1 MIKNEVRMRVSIVE
15 ERSDLRDLTAAAMKA
30 TYNTRKPGGV
40 ERCIDLLK
48 HLKSLS
54 LSVKD
59 MEHSESIAKLEALK
73 SHRNPKIRKEAQV
86 LFHSWLKT
94 IYTQGSD
101 NSFQATLTK
110 ARLERKK
117 PVLTR
122 CSELKKTEERRS
134 TSHEDGRTEIFSGL
148 KNKDDE
154 SAQTLEAVDIKKTIK
169 LLELNKKED
178 QRSLTR
184 EREKIKKEERNDVL
198 VLKQKEDHKS
208 ETWDEK
214 YTKKDTK
221 NDLKQLNLKRKRVP
235 LEDGT
240 TKKPREDIAYVRSS
254 SSLTKKTITE
264 KELKNKKVD
273 EMVKLFEAA
282 KKAAD
287 VANAKGIL
295 SGKLEASRCIDA
307 LELLKKINISPKPTE
322 PRRMMEKLEGLTKHK
337 DRKIC
342 HVASAL
348 LQLWRQRIRDQV
360 RKRSVTKTCLNNS
373 REAR

>member
-1 MIKNEVRMRVSIVE
+1 MTIKNEDRMRVSIVE

-40 ERCIDLLK
+40 ERCIDVLK

-59 MEHSESIAKLEALK
+59 MEHSESIAKLEALR

-122 CSELKKTEERRS
+122 CSELKKTEERIS
-134 TSHEDGRTEIFSGL
+134 TSHEATTFSGV
-148 KNKDDE
+148 KNKEDE
-154 SAQTLEAVDIKKTIK
+154 SSQTLEAVEIKKTIK
-169 LLELNKKED
+169 LSELNKED

-184 EREKIKKEERNDVL
+184 ETETIKKEARNDVL

-214 YTKKDTK
+214 YIKKDTK
-221 NDLKQLNLKRKRVP
+221 NDLKQLNMKRRRVD
-235 LEDGT
+235 LEDGKT
-240 TKKPREDIAYVRSS
+240 NKPHEDIAYVPSS
-254 SSLTKKTITE
+254 GSLTKKTTTE

-287 VANAKGIL
+287 VANTKGIL

-307 LELLKKINISPKPTE
+307 LSLLMKINITPKPTE

-348 LQLWRQRIRDQV
+348 LHLWRQRIRKQD
-360 RKRSVTKTCLNNS
+360 RKKSVTKTFPNNS
-373 REAR
+373 REAC

>member
-1 MIKNEVRMRVSIVE
+1 MTIKNEERMRVSIVE
-15 ERSDLRDLTAAAMKA
+15 ERSDLRDLTADAMKA

-122 CSELKKTEERRS
+122 CSELKKTE
-134 TSHEDGRTEIFSGL
+134 
-148 KNKDDE
+148 DE
-154 SAQTLEAVDIKKTIK
+154 SSQTLEAVEIKKTIK
-169 LLELNKKED
+169 LSELNKED
-178 QRSLTR
+178 QRSLIR
-184 EREKIKKEERNDVL
+184 ETEKIKKEARNDVL

-214 YTKKDTK
+214 YFKKDTK
-221 NDLKQLNLKRKRVP
+221 SDLKQLNMKRRRVA
-235 LEDGT
+235 LEDGK
-240 TKKPREDIAYVRSS
+240 TKKPHEDIAYVPSS
-254 SSLTKKTITE
+254 GSLTKKTTTE

-287 VANAKGIL
+287 VANTKGIL

-307 LELLKKINISPKPTE
+307 LSLLMKINISPKTTE

-348 LQLWRQRIRDQV
+348 LHLWRQRIREQD
-360 RKRSVTKTCLNNS
+360 RKKSVTKTFPNNS
-373 REAR
+373 REAC

>member
-1 MIKNEVRMRVSIVE
+1 MTIKNGERMRVSIVE
-15 ERSDLRDLTAAAMKA
+15 ERSDLCDLTAAAMKA
-30 TYNTRKPGGV
+30 TYNTREPGGV
-40 ERCIDLLK
+40 ERCIDVLK

-59 MEHSESIAKLEALK
+59 IEHSESIAKLEALR

-94 IYTQGSD
+94 FYTQGRD

-117 PVLTR
+117 HVLTR

-134 TSHEDGRTEIFSGL
+134 TSHEATTFSGL
-148 KNKDDE
+148 KNKEDE
-154 SAQTLEAVDIKKTIK
+154 SSQTLEAVEIKKTRT
-169 LLELNKKED
+169 LSELNKKEV

-184 EREKIKKEERNDVL
+184 ETEKIKKETRNDVF
-198 VLKQKEDHKS
+198 VLEKKEDHQSK
-208 ETWDEK
+208 TWYEK
-214 YTKKDTK
+214 YFQKDSK
-221 NDLKQLNLKRKRVP
+221 NDLKQLNMKRRRVA
-235 LEDGT
+235 LEVGQ
-240 TKKPREDIAYVRSS
+240 TKKPGEDIVYVPSS
-254 SSLTKKTITE
+254 GSLTKKTTTE

-307 LELLKKINISPKPTE
+307 LELLKKINITPKPTE

-348 LQLWRQRIRDQV
+348 LHLWRQRIRDQV
-360 RKRSVTKTCLNNS
+360 RKRSVTKTFANNS

>member
-1 MIKNEVRMRVSIVE
+1 MIKNEEKMRVRIAK
-15 ERSDLRDLTAAAMKA
+15 ERSDLRDLSAAAMKA
-30 TYNTRKPGGV
+30 TYNTRKPGEV
-40 ERCIDLLK
+40 ERCIDMLK

-59 MEHSESIAKLEALK
+59 MEHSESIAKLEALR
-73 SHRNPKIRKEAQV
+73 SHRNPKIREAAQA
-86 LFHSWLKT
+86 LFHSWLKI

-117 PVLTR
+117 HVLIR
-122 CSELKKTEERRS
+122 CSTLKKRDERRS
-134 TSHEDGRTEIFSGL
+134 MSREATTISLL
-148 KNKDDE
+148 KNKKEE
-154 SAQTLEAVDIKKTIK
+154 SYQTLEAVEIKKTIK
-169 LLELNKKED
+169 LSELNKKED

-184 EREKIKKEERNDVL
+184 ETEKIKKEARNDVL
-198 VLKQKEDHKS
+198 VLKQKEYHKS
-208 ETWDEK
+208 ETWEEK
-214 YTKKDTK
+214 FFKKDTK
-221 NDLKQLNLKRKRVP
+221 NDLKQLNLKRRCVA

-240 TKKPREDIAYVRSS
+240 VKKPREDIAYVPNSG
-254 SSLTKKTITE
+254 SLTKKTTTE

-307 LELLKKINISPKPTE
+307 LELLKKINITPKPKE

-348 LQLWRQRIRDQV
+348 LHLWRQRIRDQE
-360 RKRSVTKTCLNNS
+360 SVTKTTFPTNS
-373 REAR
+373 RKVR